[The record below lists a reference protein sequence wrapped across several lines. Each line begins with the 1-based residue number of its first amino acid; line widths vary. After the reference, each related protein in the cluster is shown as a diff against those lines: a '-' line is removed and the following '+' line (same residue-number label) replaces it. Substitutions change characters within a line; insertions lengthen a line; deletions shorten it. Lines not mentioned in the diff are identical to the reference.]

1 MTRCNHDDDCER
13 EALCS
18 VSLVGSLCAL
28 HLREW
33 GAEYLRAE
41 AARFGSDTLRAVY
54 AVAAHALHESDVDD
68 LDEEFRAELRKEQKP

>member
-1 MTRCNHDDDCER
+1 MTRCNQGDCER
-13 EALCS
+13 EAVARIPL
-18 VSLVGSLCAL
+18 LGELCAL

-33 GAEYLRAE
+33 GAAYLRAE
-41 AARFGSDTLRAVY
+41 SERIPTPALRSVY